1 MDAKQRKVSVV
12 IPCYNSSAFLPA
24 AIESAFA
31 QTVGVHEVIVIDDGS
46 TEDVAAALCA
56 IDDPRLQIIRTDN
69 YGISHARNVGCERAT
84 GDTVGLLDADDIWYP
99 NKLERQL
106 CVFAEEPGAVVVGA
120 QMHHIGKR
128 DMTIGV
134 TGLDALDDDAQRSV
148 RTAHY
153 MPFAISSVVIDRNAY
168 QAAGGFDEALKDMPI
183 EDLEFLSRVAALGSI
198 RTVGEPLG
206 AYRVHSGSVSARH
219 FRTQRHAMRFLHA
232 RALAR
237 EAGGDLTWQTYLD
250 TRTGK
255 TREWFEDTAAALYR
269 AAGAQAADGHYAGAT
284 WRLGVSVV
292 LHPAYALRR
301 IKKQRVF
308 HFLRARKLEAGR
320 EVIEPSTEGL

>member
-1 MDAKQRKVSVV
+1 MDAEQRKVSVV

-24 AIESAFA
+24 AVESALA
-31 QTVGVHEVIVIDDGS
+31 QTVGVHEVIVVDDGS
-46 TEDVAAALCA
+46 TEDLAAALSA
-56 IDDPRLQIIRTDN
+56 IDDPRLQVVRTDKR
-69 YGISHARNVGCERAT
+69 GISHARNFGCDLAT

-106 CVFAEEPGAVVVGA
+106 DVFAEEPGAIVVGA

-153 MPFAISSVVIDRNAY
+153 MPFALSSVIVDRNAY
-168 QAAGGFDEALKDMPI
+168 QAVGGFDEAMNGMPAG
-183 EDLEFLSRVAALGSI
+183 DLDFLSRVAALGSV

-255 TREWFEDTAAALYR
+255 TREWFEDTAAGLYR
-269 AAGAQAADGHYAGAT
+269 AAGARAADGHYVGAA
-284 WRLGVSVV
+284 WRFSGSVV
-292 LHPAYALRR
+292 LHPAYGLRR
-301 IKKQRVF
+301 IKKQRVI
-308 HFLRARKLEAGR
+308 HFLRARKLEEKTGGR
-320 EVIEPSTEGL
+320 